1 MPKTPQNKRLIY
13 VNALVNGKATKALM
27 DTSVTHNFVLEDE
40 TKRLKLQ
47 ASKEGG
53 WLKEVNS
60 AAKPSHGVA
69 RGVAIRIGSWKW
81 RVNDTYGRLQDGT
94 RDGLPKEGQGRAH
107 CLSYA

>member
-13 VNALVNGKATKALM
+13 VKALVNGKATKALV

-53 WLKEVNS
+53 
-60 AAKPSHGVA
+60 
-69 RGVAIRIGSWKW
+69 
-81 RVNDTYGRLQDGT
+81 
-94 RDGLPKEGQGRAH
+94 
-107 CLSYA
+107 

>member
-53 WLKEVNS
+53 
-60 AAKPSHGVA
+60 
-69 RGVAIRIGSWKW
+69 
-81 RVNDTYGRLQDGT
+81 
-94 RDGLPKEGQGRAH
+94 
-107 CLSYA
+107 